1 MKELGL
7 DFQNLLWQ
15 LIAFGLLVFLLY
27 KLLYRPVLRMLD
39 ERSERIRQGMEDSA
53 KAREMAEKAQE
64 EFEKRVLEARKEGQ
78 EIVAQATKM
87 SEQLRQEILEQAR
100 AEAEQLIQK
109 ERERMTQ
116 EREQAMA
123 DLQDQVADLSIL
135 VAQKLI
141 GASLDED
148 AQRKLV
154 SDALAEMGDL
164 K

>member
-7 DFQNLLWQ
+7 NFESLLWQ

-27 KLLYRPVLRMLD
+27 KLLYRPVLKMLD
-39 ERSERIRQGMEDSA
+39 ERAERIRQGMEDAA
-53 KAREMAEKAQE
+53 KAREMAAKAQE
-64 EFEKRVLEARKEGQ
+64 EFEKRILEARKEGQ

-87 SEQLRQEILEQAR
+87 SEKLRQEILEQAR
-100 AEAEQLIQK
+100 AEAERLIQK

-123 DLQDQVADLSIL
+123 ELQAQVADLSVL
-135 VAQKLI
+135 VAQKVI
-141 GASLDED
+141 GASLDES
-148 AQRKLV
+148 AQHKLIEDLL
-154 SDALAEMGDL
+154 SEMGDL